1 MAFGENLRLI
11 RKERKMTQEE
21 LSEKLCVSRQAVSK
35 WESNEGYPET
45 EKLIR
50 ISKELNVSLDYL
62 FNEQSNEIKYEEHKS
77 AVYVPNGKI
86 SISSFDKQKIVMCQA
101 VKSSKMLFNG
111 KGPRYILS
119 GVDGISFWGEHSVT
133 LGWYLSEED
142 IQKEITEINAAIRKG
157 DPSYELKYF
166 VNIEYKGLFG
176 QPHIIE

>member
-1 MAFGENLRLI
+1 MFG
-11 RKERKMTQEE
+11 
-21 LSEKLCVSRQAVSK
+21 SV
-35 WESNEGYPET
+35 
-45 EKLIR
+45 R
-50 ISKELNVSLDYL
+50 ISVESCSV
-62 FNEQSNEIKYEEHKS
+62 
-77 AVYVPNGKI
+77 
-86 SISSFDKQKIVMCQA
+86 DKQNVVMCQA
-101 VKSSKMLFNG
+101 VKSSQILFNG

-119 GVDGISFWGEHSVT
+119 GVDGISFWGEHSVL